1 MYKIKYYIED
11 DIVREET
18 CGDLDEACDTALAF
32 DCPEFDASSSEDDSC
47 FVGVYNNRDV
57 CLFWANTEGDSGSD
71 YTGRSPTINAV
82 IDKYLRR

>member
-18 CGDLDEACDTALAF
+18 CSDLDEACDTALAF

-47 FVGVYNNRDV
+47 YVGVFDTPTVKTVGFLLRP
-57 CLFWANTEGDSGSD
+57 
-71 YTGRSPTINAV
+71 SPPVKPGLTRCPQAF
-82 IDKYLRR
+82 